1 MKQRDQVQIE
11 ENTPSNGIRWNWNPL
26 LGIHFNGAFESQVKV
41 PKKTLKVTVGNAELT
56 NATKNGKLL
65 KKSRIN

>member
-1 MKQRDQVQIE
+1 M
-11 ENTPSNGIRWNWNPL
+11 
-26 LGIHFNGAFESQVKV
+26 GIHFNGALESQVKV

-65 KKSRIN
+65 KKK